1 MNNSRTVLVVLMLI
15 VVVNGPVAAF
25 ADEAEKTKPVA
36 RDASP
41 FPVVVD
47 QSGDSGD
54 GQTQYHVLRGDFHIH
69 TPHSDGKL
77 SPKERVVEAWEY
89 GYDVIAIT
97 DHGNFKAYEEAL
109 PTARALGLLLLRG
122 METGIHE
129 REHLVALGL
138 SADYK
143 PKNSHHWSMKKREK
157 RPYYREQWQR
167 LGDAGAFVLHP
178 HPHVGLE
185 EPTRW
190 AIERGL
196 LQGIE
201 VMNGG
206 VGDGW
211 GSKKSHGIH
220 WYPFALDWAVEHNL
234 AVFANSDIHHPRGKQ
249 PRTVTLVLTTERTVE
264 GVMDAL
270 RAGRTVAQFNDMLCA
285 RGDVLS
291 LLIDSLVD
299 VRFRKT
305 GEGKAWLSV
314 ENNGPVALEATVK
327 AEGLSK
333 TDVTV
338 EPYGQVLLSHHNP
351 ARKTT
356 IVWKNAWIRSDENL
370 TTVHKP

>member
-1 MNNSRTVLVVLMLI
+1 LKCVRNLLVVVILFVI
-15 VVVNGPVAAF
+15 VTAPAATF
-25 ADEAEKTKPVA
+25 AGQTEKAKPLT

-77 SPKERVVEAWEY
+77 SPEERVVEAWEY

-109 PTARALGLLLLRG
+109 PTAKALGLLLVRG

-138 SADYK
+138 TADYQ
-143 PKNSHHWSMKKREK
+143 PRNSHHWAMKTGED
-157 RPYYREQWQR
+157 RPYYRDQWQR
-167 LGDAGAFVLHP
+167 LGDAGAFVLYP
-178 HPHVGLE
+178 HPHVGLK

-190 AIERGL
+190 AIKKGL
-196 LQGIE
+196 LGGIE

-211 GSKKSHGIH
+211 GSKNSHGIH

-249 PRTVTLVLTTERTVE
+249 PRTVTLVLTKDRTVE

-270 RAGRTVAQFNDMLCA
+270 RTGRTVAQFNDMLCA
-285 RGDVLS
+285 REDVLS

-305 GEGKAWLSV
+305 VEGKAWLSV
-314 ENNGPVALEATVK
+314 ENNGPVALEATVRG
-327 AEGLSK
+327 EGLSEAEIAL
-333 TDVTV
+333 
-338 EPYGQVLLSHHNP
+338 EPYGEVLVPHQNP
-351 ARKTT
+351 ATKTT
-356 IVWKNAWIRSDENL
+356 ITWENAWIRSDKNL
-370 TTVHKP
+370 VTVHRP